1 MTVTYDI
8 SFRKKEEN
16 RNTFLNSLRATVT
29 WTRNVDISIT
39 ILSGLGFHANTAGR
53 Y

>member
-1 MTVTYDI
+1 MPVIYDTYL
-8 SFRKKEEN
+8 RKKEEN

-29 WTRNVDISIT
+29 WPSNVDVSII

-53 Y
+53 N